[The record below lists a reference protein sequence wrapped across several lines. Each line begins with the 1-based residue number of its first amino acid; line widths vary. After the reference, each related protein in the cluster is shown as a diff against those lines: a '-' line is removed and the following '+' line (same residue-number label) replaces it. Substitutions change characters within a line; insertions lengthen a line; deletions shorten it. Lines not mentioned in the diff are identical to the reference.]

1 MDLTVFIELL
11 VHGPWFSVHGSQLW
25 KHKHIIELIVF
36 RSNCWFT
43 VPGSWFT
50 VMETHIENGADWV
63 KWIKYNRLKPEML
76 FSVHGDMVHSFG
88 NSQRWLCLRS
98 TCSCFVHKEWVLVV
112 SWIMD
117 QMGQWII
124 VLWGFIYACMC
135 LPEHL
140 EAVSA
145 LLMWYYPE
153 SIFSGHQE
161 NSLKRRSIS
170 DGFDRDLILYQNFDS
185 VKRVAC

>member
-1 MDLTVFIELL
+1 MELNVLKDLL
-11 VHGPWFSVHGSQLW
+11 VLGSWSTALETYTENGPDCVHRVAGSWTWFSVHGSQLW

-88 NSQRWLCLRS
+88 NSQR
-98 TCSCFVHKEWVLVV
+98 
-112 SWIMD
+112 
-117 QMGQWII
+117 
-124 VLWGFIYACMC
+124 
-135 LPEHL
+135 
-140 EAVSA
+140 
-145 LLMWYYPE
+145 
-153 SIFSGHQE
+153 
-161 NSLKRRSIS
+161 
-170 DGFDRDLILYQNFDS
+170 
-185 VKRVAC
+185 